1 MNDLQISVIIMLVCD
16 VDNKS
21 RSAKVCVWVRKR
33 WGDVHVCPCVWCI
46 FLRSSNFSPQ
56 FRETRNQSQIL

>member
-21 RSAKVCVWVRKR
+21 RSAKVCV
-33 WGDVHVCPCVWCI
+33 
-46 FLRSSNFSPQ
+46 
-56 FRETRNQSQIL
+56 